1 MCASL
6 CVHKSRQNNNPPPS
20 LKGAAHWI
28 RCPILH
34 RHHHNIRK
42 SLNRDRGGDSHC
54 LRTNNS
60 EQSRAEQQRLLT
72 AELIQSRFL
81 VKRRIS
87 AAILPQ
93 RQHDNNMRNSPKEQ
107 VCLTD
112 FHCGWLMSLW
122 HSQHCSIVQASAAF
136 QSPDVIECVFFM
148 KLQWPLIKHMKSSA
162 LIVGQV
168 RKPTCSNQL
177 DDK

>member
-6 CVHKSRQNNNPPPS
+6 RVHKSSPD
-20 LKGAAHWI
+20 KTI
-28 RCPILH
+28 TLH
-34 RHHHNIRK
+34 QVWKVQHIEYDVPYSRNITTTSGRVWTETEEGTVTA
-42 SLNRDRGGDSHC
+42 LEQ
-54 LRTNNS
+54 TT
-60 EQSRAEQQRLLT
+60 QSRAEQQRLLT

-81 VKRRIS
+81 VKRKIS